1 MSFLRCEFI
10 FYLFWY
16 TSLVNRM
23 NILIFIYV
31 LIYRIE
37 MPVLALLYS
46 QYCFLV
52 YKLTKD
58 LFSDLK
64 YQITLYKTHV
74 GVEHLIFKNNNIK
87 YSFIEC

>member
-1 MSFLRCEFI
+1 
-10 FYLFWY
+10 
-16 TSLVNRM
+16 
-23 NILIFIYV
+23 
-31 LIYRIE
+31 
-37 MPVLALLYS
+37 MPLLAVLYS

-58 LFSDLK
+58 LFSNLK